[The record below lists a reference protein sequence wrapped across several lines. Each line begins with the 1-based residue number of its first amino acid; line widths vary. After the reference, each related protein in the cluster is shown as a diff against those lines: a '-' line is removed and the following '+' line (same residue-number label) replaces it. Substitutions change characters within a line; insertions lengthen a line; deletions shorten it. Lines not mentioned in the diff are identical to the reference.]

1 MGIQFNEAMKSFKID
16 AKDTSYIISIVDDE
30 QFLGHVYFG
39 EKIPDQDMNHLLRL
53 EENPFVPSK
62 NNRDRGTFMDSFP
75 NEYSS
80 HGLGDYRE
88 SSIRRVARKS

>member
-1 MGIQFNEAMKSFKID
+1 MGIQFNDALKSFKID
-16 AKDTSYIISIVDDE
+16 AKDTSYIISIVDEE

-62 NNRDRGTFMDSFP
+62 NNRVEVLLWTVFLMSTRLT
-75 NEYSS
+75 
-80 HGLGDYRE
+80 
-88 SSIRRVARKS
+88 V